1 MKLTINSTMSRLLTA
16 MCSVAI
22 ALLVTISV
30 AQAQSALQNIDGQW
44 YSPEWRYGYV
54 LRNGVGTATSTN
66 SPNFQVGQNIIQL
79 TATSANTFTGRQVYT
94 DGRFYNVNVT
104 LLNDGRLYFSGEKNV
119 QWTMQRVGTTPNNN
133 AQPGL
138 NAQQE
143 AERQRRLRAEQ
154 ERQAELERQRQ
165 AEARERTRLNG
176 ICPIY
181 FVARQSCANSG
192 NGYDQCMTIRIG
204 RSYSAWDDRTCFLR

>member
-1 MKLTINSTMSRLLTA
+1 MKLQIPLPMSRPLH
-16 MCSVAI
+16 
-22 ALLVTISV
+22 ALLRVTLALLITTSV
-30 AQAQSALQNIDGQW
+30 VHAQSAINNIDGQW

-79 TATSANTFTGRQVYT
+79 TATSANTFTGRQVYM

-104 LLNDGRLYFSGEKNV
+104 LLPDGRLYFSGEKNV
-119 QWTMQRVGTTPNNN
+119 QWTMQRVGGAQNYN

-143 AERQRRLRAEQ
+143 AERQRRIRAEQ

-165 AEARERTRLNG
+165 AEAAERSRLNR
-176 ICPIY
+176 ICIGY
-181 FVARQSCANSG
+181 NIARQTCANSG
-192 NGYDQCMTIRIG
+192 NGYQQCMTIRIG
-204 RSYSAWDDRTCFLR
+204 RSYSASDDRTCFNR

>member
-1 MKLTINSTMSRLLTA
+1 MINTPMPGLLNVLFRLTLLIFLTIST
-16 MCSVAI
+16 VH
-22 ALLVTISV
+22 
-30 AQAQSALQNIDGQW
+30 AQSSINNIDGQW

-79 TATSANTFTGRQVYT
+79 TATSANTFTGRQVYM
-94 DGRFYNVNVT
+94 DGRFYNVNAT
-104 LLNDGRLYFSGEKNV
+104 LLSDGRLYFSGEKNV
-119 QWTMQRVGTTPNNN
+119 QWTMQRGGGTQNNN

-143 AERQRRLRAEQ
+143 AERQRRIRAEQ
-154 ERQAELERQRQ
+154 ERQAEIERQRQ
-165 AEARERTRLNG
+165 AEARERNRLNG

-181 FVARQSCANSG
+181 YIARQSCANSG

-204 RSYSAWDDRTCFLR
+204 RSYSAWDDRTCFNR

>member
-1 MKLTINSTMSRLLTA
+1 MSTRLNTLFRIVLMLWFAMSTA
-16 MCSVAI
+16 Y
-22 ALLVTISV
+22 
-30 AQAQSALQNIDGQW
+30 AQTALQRIDGQW

-79 TATSANTFTGRQVYT
+79 TATSSTTFTGRQVYM

-104 LLNDGRLYFSGEKNV
+104 LLPDGRLYFSGEKNV
-119 QWTMQRVGTTPNNN
+119 QWVMQRVGSASSSNPPP
-133 AQPGL
+133 AIDQ
-138 NAQQE
+138 QQE

-181 FVARQSCANSG
+181 YVARQSCANSG

-204 RSYSAWDDRTCFLR
+204 RSYSAWDDRTCFNR

>member
-1 MKLTINSTMSRLLTA
+1 MRSAISHPLNALFK
-16 MCSVAI
+16 VAL
-22 ALLVTISV
+22 ALLLTISV
-30 AQAQSALQNIDGQW
+30 VHAQSAINNIDGQW

-79 TATSANTFTGRQVYT
+79 TATSANTFTGRQVYM
-94 DGRFYNVNVT
+94 DGRFYNVNAT
-104 LLNDGRLYFSGEKNV
+104 LLSDGRLYFSGEKNV
-119 QWTMQRVGTTPNNN
+119 QWAMQRVGGTQNNN

-143 AERQRRLRAEQ
+143 AERQRRIRAEQ
-154 ERQAELERQRQ
+154 ERQAEIERQRQ
-165 AEARERTRLNG
+165 AEARERNRLNG

-181 FVARQSCANSG
+181 YIARQSCANSG

-204 RSYSAWDDRTCFLR
+204 RSYSAWDDRTCFNR

>member
-1 MKLTINSTMSRLLTA
+1 MNLIFRHVVRTLCGIAVM
-16 MCSVAI
+16 
-22 ALLVTISV
+22 ALLAMSAAH
-30 AQAQSALQNIDGQW
+30 AQTALQSIDGQW

-79 TATSANTFTGRQVYT
+79 TATSSNTFTGRQVYT
-94 DGRFYNVNVT
+94 DGRFYNVSVT

-119 QWTMQRVGTTPNNN
+119 QWTMQRVGSAPSNN

-165 AEARERTRLNG
+165 AEAKERTRLNG

-204 RSYSAWDDRTCFLR
+204 RSYSAWDDRTCFNR

>member
-1 MKLTINSTMSRLLTA
+1 MKLQINLAMSRPLRALLRMTLALFITMS
-16 MCSVAI
+16 V
-22 ALLVTISV
+22 VH
-30 AQAQSALQNIDGQW
+30 AQSAINNIDGQW

-79 TATSANTFTGRQVYT
+79 AATSANTFTGRQVYM

-104 LLNDGRLYFSGEKNV
+104 LLSDGRLYFSGEKNV
-119 QWTMQRVGTTPNNN
+119 QWTMQRVGGTQNNN

-143 AERQRRLRAEQ
+143 AERQRRIRAEQ
-154 ERQAELERQRQ
+154 ERQAEIERQRQ
-165 AEARERTRLNG
+165 AEARERSRLNG

-181 FVARQSCANSG
+181 YIARQSCANSG

-204 RSYSAWDDRTCFLR
+204 RSYSSWDDRTCFNR